1 MTRKP
6 TKRGKKPT
14 TAAKNRSKPTPKTI
28 ATPPP
33 PVKKER
39 RAIIDSPQIGFLTP
53 EEFEAIGRAA
63 LGGRGWQRALRRGT
77 GIAQTTITRYL
88 RGIFPI
94 PKTIALIMNMLQTLR
109 NNGLPI
115 PSEFFDDDEQ
125 KGDET

>member
-14 TAAKNRSKPTPKTI
+14 TAAKNRSKP
-28 ATPPP
+28 
-33 PVKKER
+33 
-39 RAIIDSPQIGFLTP
+39 DSPQIGFLTP